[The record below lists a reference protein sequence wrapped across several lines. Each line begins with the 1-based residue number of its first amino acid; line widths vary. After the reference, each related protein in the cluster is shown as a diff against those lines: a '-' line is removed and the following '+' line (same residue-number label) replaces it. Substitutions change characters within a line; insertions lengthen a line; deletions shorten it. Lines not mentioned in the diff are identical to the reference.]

1 MIEKIMY
8 NNEIIAI
15 VSKRNLDDKEK
26 SLEFYTPS
34 DNPLQIGTLNHPR
47 GYVIPSHIHNNVERR
62 ITETQEM
69 LYVEKGK
76 MRVSFLTESNEKI
89 DERTLNP
96 GDLVVL
102 MRKGHGFEFLEDSR
116 VIYVKQG
123 PYLDKAADKRV
134 FN

>member
-1 MIEKIMY
+1 MIEKIIHQG
-8 NNEIIAI
+8 EVIAI
-15 VSKRNLDDKEK
+15 VLKKNSEEKEK

-34 DNPLQIGTLNHPR
+34 DNPLQVGTLNHPK
-47 GYVIPSHIHNNVERR
+47 GYIIPSHIHNNVERI

-76 MRVSFLTESNEKI
+76 MKVSFLTEENESI
-89 DERTLNP
+89 DEKTLGA
-96 GDLVVL
+96 GDLVIL

-123 PYLDKAADKRV
+123 PYVDKAVDKRV
-134 FN
+134 F